1 MKAWQGSGNE
11 ARGLGNEGGSGNEGG
26 PGNKGGRGLG
36 RRLILGMRVPL
47 SHTSQYACFTKCVIL
62 LWFVF
67 YFDMPELK
75 GQCWGSSQVFLSQEG
90 SSTQPSGGSRQ
101 TCTYVSCWLSQCM
114 GGSLVTLWPKFVFF
128 SLFLCS
134 ASSLP
139 PLLSLITLSPSSVF
153 LPSFPLPLLH
163 SCSRGGERVGHIATD
178 QKQLWQTFRAGGTHY
193 QTQGT
198 LSL

>member
-1 MKAWQGSGNE
+1 MRALPSVLSYC
-11 ARGLGNEGGSGNEGG
+11 GLCFI
-26 PGNKGGRGLG
+26 
-36 RRLILGMRVPL
+36 LIL
-47 SHTSQYACFTKCVIL
+47 
-62 LWFVF
+62 
-67 YFDMPELK
+67 PELK

-101 TCTYVSCWLSQCM
+101 TCTYVSYWLSQCM
-114 GGSLVTLWPKFVFF
+114 GGSLVTLWPKFFFF